1 MKRKEFIK
9 ISLAGAGGVA
19 VMGTMGHLVSNKLF
33 GLKEGT
39 ELGKEYANLRIPT
52 YCEVCFWK
60 CAGWVHTNNEGKI
73 WKVVGNDIDPQCNG
87 RLCPRG
93 TGGIGMY
100 TDEDR
105 LKTPLIR
112 VEENGKQVY
121 KEASWDE
128 ALDFVAEKMKHIAYL
143 HGPETMALF
152 NHGSSGKYFT
162 DLLNAYGSDSAT
174 APSYAQCRG
183 PREVA
188 FSNTFGETINSP
200 EPTDIINCKCL
211 VLLGYH
217 LGENM
222 HNSQVQ
228 EMSLALDKG
237 MKIIT
242 VDPRYSTVAS
252 KSKFWLPIK
261 PATDNALMLAWIH
274 ILIKKGWYDKD
285 YVKLHC
291 YGFDKLVEHVKDF
304 TPDWAA
310 TITNI
315 DAETII
321 ATAEAMFDAAPSI
334 IIHPG
339 RHNTWYGDDTQRLR
353 LVAILNALL
362 GSWGRK
368 GGFYFPTKASLTKYP
383 KPDMPQPNSTWR
395 SVLNGKYPLAGL
407 SVSNAIID
415 LSIPDP
421 KREFTYKGWIVTGSN
436 LNFTVPNESHT
447 LEAIQNLE
455 LLVVVDTMPMEITGW
470 ADVVLPECT
479 YLERYD
485 NIRLEQGK
493 EANIALRAPV
503 FPPKYDTKPAYWI
516 VRELANKLG
525 LIKYF
530 PFEDQKDELEWELG
544 QIGSSIDEM
553 MELGV
558 KVFPRD
564 EASMFLMEGVEHKFN
579 TPTGKIELYAT
590 AFEKLGFD
598 PLPKYIAHEEP
609 AEGFFRL
616 NYGRAPMHTFSR
628 TSNNPL
634 LHDLMDENTLWVN
647 PDIAKIYSLEAGQEV
662 WLENQDGVV
671 SSFPIKVRVTER
683 IGLDSVYMVHGFGH
697 RDKRLTKS
705 YGRGISDTEL
715 ITRVH
720 VDPLMGGTGMRGNFV
735 KFRLTNPKMKE
746 VTI

>member
-1 MKRKEFIK
+1 MKRREFVK
-9 ISLAGAGGVA
+9 ISLIGAGGLA
-19 VMGTMGHLVSNKLF
+19 AF
-33 GLKEGT
+33 GSLGYKFGSIFWAKEGT
-39 ELGKEYANLRIPT
+39 PLGEEYANLRIPT

-60 CAGWVHTNNEGKI
+60 CAGWVYTNSKGEI
-73 WKVVGNDIDPQCNG
+73 WKIVGNDLDPQCNG

-100 TDEDR
+100 SDENR
-105 LKTPLIR
+105 LKNPLIR
-112 VEENGKQVY
+112 VTENGIQTFR
-121 KEASWDE
+121 EASWDE
-128 ALDFVAEKMKHIAYL
+128 ALEYIAIKMREISYL
-143 HGPETMALF
+143 YGPETMALF

-162 DLLNAYGSDSAT
+162 ELLQAYGSDSFT

-188 FSNTFGETINSP
+188 FYNTFGEYINSP
-200 EPTDIINCKCL
+200 EPTDILNCKCL

-228 EMSLALDKG
+228 EMSNAIEKG
-237 MKIIT
+237 MTIVT
-242 VDPRYSTVAS
+242 VDPRCSTVAS
-252 KSKFWLPIK
+252 KSKYWLPIK
-261 PATDNALMLAWIH
+261 PATDNALMLSWINV
-274 ILIKKGWYDKD
+274 LIQKGWYDKD
-285 YVKLHC
+285 YVNRYC
-291 YGFDKLVEHVKDF
+291 YGFEELKKHTEQY
-304 TPDWAA
+304 TPAWAS

-315 DAETII
+315 DEQSIED
-321 ATAEAMFDAAPSI
+321 TAKAMYDAAPSVI
-334 IIHPG
+334 VHPG

-368 GGFYFPTKASLTKYP
+368 GGFYFPAKATISKYP
-383 KPDMPQPNSTWR
+383 KPDFPQLNTTWR
-395 SVLNGKYPLAGL
+395 KELKGKYPLADM

-415 LSIPDP
+415 MSIPDP
-421 KREFTYKGWIVTGSN
+421 ARSFTYKGWIVTGSN
-436 LNFTVPNESHT
+436 LNLTIPNTART

-485 NIRLEQGK
+485 NIRLEQGR

-503 FPPKYDTKPAYWI
+503 HPPKYNSKPAYWI
-516 VRELANKLG
+516 ARQLALKIGLG
-525 LIKYF
+525 KYF
-530 PFEDQKDELEWELG
+530 PFEEHADELDWELQ
-544 QIGSSIDEM
+544 QIGTSLSEM
-553 MELGV
+553 MEVGV
-558 KVFPRD
+558 KVFPRN
-564 EASMFLMEGVEHKFN
+564 ESEMFIAPDATRTFN

-590 AFEKLGFD
+590 AFEKQGFD
-598 PLPKYIAHEEP
+598 PLPRYVPHEEP
-609 AEGFFRL
+609 AHGFFRL

-628 TSNNPL
+628 TTNNPL
-634 LHDLMDENTLWVN
+634 LHDLMSENTVWVN
-647 PDIAKIYSLEAGQEV
+647 PQIAQEHGIVAGQDV

-671 SSFPIKVRVTER
+671 STFPIKVRVTER

-697 RDKRLTKS
+697 TDKRLERS
-705 YGRGISDTEL
+705 FGRGASDTEL

-735 KFRLTNPKMKE
+735 KFRLSDPRGKE
-746 VTI
+746 V

>member
-1 MKRKEFIK
+1 MKRREFVK
-9 ISLAGAGGVA
+9 ISLIGAGGVA
-19 VMGTMGHLVSNKLF
+19 VAGSLGYKLSQQLF
-33 GLKEGT
+33 GAKEGAQ
-39 ELGKEYANLRIPT
+39 LGEEFANLRIPT

-60 CAGWVHTNNEGKI
+60 CAGWVYTNSKGEI
-73 WKVVGNDIDPQCNG
+73 WKVVGNDLDPQCKG

-112 VEENGKQVY
+112 VEENGKQTFR
-121 KEASWDE
+121 EATWDE
-128 ALDFVAEKMKHIAYL
+128 ALEHIAVKMREISYL
-143 HGPETMALF
+143 YGPETMALF

-188 FSNTFGETINSP
+188 FYNTFGEYINSP
-200 EPTDIINCKCL
+200 EPTDILNCKCL

-228 EMSLALDKG
+228 EMSKALENG
-237 MKIIT
+237 MTIVT

-252 KSKFWLPIK
+252 KSKHWLPIK
-261 PATDNALMLAWIH
+261 PATDNALMLAWINV
-274 ILIKKGWYDKD
+274 LIENGWYDKD
-285 YVKLHC
+285 YVDRYC
-291 YGFDKLVEHVKDF
+291 FGFDQLKKHVAEF
-304 TPDWAA
+304 TPTWASA
-310 TITNI
+310 ITNI
-315 DAETII
+315 DEQTIV
-321 ATAEAMFDAAPSI
+321 ATAKAMFDAAPSI
-334 IIHPG
+334 IVHPG

-353 LVAILNALL
+353 LVAIINALM

-368 GGFYFPTKASLTKYP
+368 GGFYFPTKASVTKYP
-383 KPDMPQPNSTWR
+383 KPDFPQPNTTWQNL
-395 SVLNGKYPLAGL
+395 LNGKYPLAGL

-415 LSIPDP
+415 MSIPDP
-421 KREFTYKGWIVTGSN
+421 ARSFTYKGWIVTGSN
-436 LNFTVPNESHT
+436 LNITVPNTAHT
-447 LEAIQNLE
+447 LQAIQNLE

-485 NIRLEQGK
+485 NIRLEQGR

-503 FPPKYDTKPAYWI
+503 LPPKYNTKPAYWI
-516 VRELANKLG
+516 VRELAIKIGLG
-525 LIKYF
+525 KYF
-530 PFEDQKDELEWELG
+530 PFEEQKDELDWEL
-544 QIGSSIDEM
+544 QQMGSSLDEM
-553 MELGV
+553 MGLGV
-558 KVFPRD
+558 KVFPRN
-564 EASMFLMEGVEHKFN
+564 ESEMFIAPGANHKFN

-598 PLPKYIAHEEP
+598 PLPKYVPHEEP
-609 AEGFFRL
+609 AEGFYRL

-628 TSNNPL
+628 TANNPL
-634 LHDLMDENTLWVN
+634 LHDLMSENTVWVN
-647 PDIAKIYSLEAGQEV
+647 PIIAQVQGIAAGQEV
-662 WLENQDGVV
+662 WLENQDGAV
-671 SSFPIKVRVTER
+671 SSSSIKVRVTER

-697 RDKRLTKS
+697 TDKRLKRS
-705 YGRGISDTEL
+705 FGKGISDTEL

-735 KFRLTNPKMKE
+735 KFRLSDPNSKE
-746 VTI
+746 V